1 MVHWP
6 HIMSTV
12 QTLHLS
18 VALLLLSATT
28 AFAADDEKD
37 NTDFLLNVFSD
48 IGPILALFGEQF
60 ARQFLSETFTWE
72 DHIIFACIPLGIM
85 TAISGAIRVQGNGL
99 FRAVIG
105 RARENHA
112 AAEIEY
118 MSSTST
124 EVCELYNGEGIVRT
138 MGKPYIGQI
147 IICPDDL
154 PTGKTKPDKHQ
165 TGTGTTPH
173 QRSNGTETN
182 PNQVPNGAE
191 TDPDRRSNRTE
202 TDPDQVPNDAKT
214 ESERFSYRIHTLETA
229 KTDRIMVY
237 QEYQEESRPPL
248 FKRFGPSPKPKDAN
262 QDASTQVT
270 GTSGDLEA
278 GTVQTRNVMNS
289 DSHDPRQET
298 SNERGVPLQQLPR
311 TPSRRVL
318 RKDTRPN
325 GLNLSSK
332 KGSNLTLATNVHN
345 TEKKNPWLTLR
356 SSNLQLNIPCEDV
369 SERKHRSHLVL
380 AAMVALT
387 LQVALLVIA
396 VSTVHFV
403 SGFEP
408 EPWGLPCYLGGSVL
422 LFLGM
427 LACSVAIEKRTRE
440 LTWYIPVLGSDGQ
453 EKRKEFRLFWVQRN
467 QRVSEQDFGSYIIDG
482 GTRNHVMTSSR
493 CKDLEGLEKSN
504 SLANDPSK
512 SPTGTT
518 DTPSDQPEGSKEPQ
532 ELSFLPL
539 LPLIAVLFGGVGFTV
554 QFIGLRGL
562 PWPCAVSQLGA
573 MILMAII
580 RALIRRRLTKSLIH
594 YPVLQ
599 KHELDYLAIRLVET
613 EGDVFKDHPANDKT
627 SRKPWAPRAAI
638 KSILKKL
645 SGDENDHKHQPS
657 AEILVWKVDTKSI
670 VTFGSKK
677 GSSAKS
683 MDKPIFMQSHN
694 TDNTDAKLVPNPT
707 ESPGS
712 DPDDKGQSA
721 IFVRKRL
728 GDLCKWPD
736 STSKPALALTL
747 SIEKFMTDFFPDGLS
762 TDSPKQLACKI
773 PFSRSP
779 SSNTN
784 KSLSSSNQNTPSGSS
799 HQTPVSWINLDIA
812 QEPEGKV
819 WTVDSGQVQAIL
831 SLWMAHWTARRVDHL
846 EAESKHGE
854 KQVSTDWR
862 RAGDGSHVEYCRRL
876 GENRHGVLKRDIS
889 WWVNNAVEGLQTE
902 HPESPELPHDYASS
916 GSKESRFSFGFNCL
930 DAKGG
935 SETPEFLVQHSTADL
950 ATLMAQHLFTCFMWN
965 IGGLLPKN
973 LLNRADININ
983 EFVKVESSRLF
994 NLRSS
999 IRAQC
1004 GRRLSHRQLTK
1015 FVNYAEKQGLGT
1027 PDDILLCIIPTF
1039 SFFDCLPNNAVLAY
1053 DQLLPKPFGSFD
1065 LKEQG
1070 GKCIE
1075 HANLL
1080 DCVRENKG
1088 MKENEYLSLAAVVN
1102 TMEFVYLMALHVDK
1116 AKVCGAS
1123 KKTHPREFVHLLK
1136 LLFEHFHNYLRRLSP
1151 FYELQRRR
1159 ETLKSLFERLEIGTK
1174 NNDTWPTVWK
1184 GGDEEEVEEAF
1195 KHNIGFGKWHCEI
1208 AKTETKA
1215 CLDLQLMLH
1224 SEDKTG
1230 TARDIFGWTPLH
1242 YAAARPDLNFKPE
1255 EGTPETKE
1263 LEDTLNRSFQTK
1275 RWVDKFRRSPVHIA
1289 AAAGNINL
1297 LEILLPYLHHEARL
1311 AIFKGGVDEMDPLH
1325 LAAQGDHKNCK
1336 RDRETNNPQEEPTD
1350 GNYNECITTLLQHR
1364 PDVQNDTDAWNQSPI
1379 QTTLTRQCDECAHS
1393 LLQNQSLK
1401 FNPETLDEFKKSLMS
1416 YFNAKDKRHRLIGK
1430 ELLLNHYQK
1439 FQTQK
1444 SGSDSILHHAVRLL
1458 EPNDLRTLLKALNT
1472 STPRVQ
1478 PPFNVDVT
1486 NKEGKTP
1493 LYLAVSANNTS
1504 LVRCLV
1510 NADASPSVQDENRIS
1525 PMILACKEG
1534 YAEVADDLLTN
1545 SKYRGIERDTDGK
1558 TALHHAASSSRW
1570 FSDWRRRDAVR
1581 RLSKVMKL
1589 IDVLDHQDQT
1599 PLQSAVIANQNQV
1612 CLDLLRNKASIKLV
1626 DVKRLS
1632 ALNKI
1637 VQSGP
1642 KMERQSLA
1650 KWESQIRETT
1660 VKKANEQDGNGDTA
1674 LHTAVYQKDY
1684 DTFDWLM
1691 QNEVDLHIE
1700 NSSGRTAFI
1709 EACRRENCH
1718 RFIRR
1723 VVHALNSK
1731 VPEPKVSQTS
1741 RPEGDTDDE
1750 QHLPSTDWLQ
1760 NLERTKFDI
1769 NAGDSMFDESPL
1781 AWACEDGLEEVVKI
1795 LLEAKEINVTR
1806 KATKFDSYTPLHFA
1820 LTSKNSAIVQLLL
1833 DHPEGHVIWNGPDKN
1848 GFTTIEFAIKNTN
1861 GDCLYKLL
1869 MHPKGQPGELSCSDP
1884 GAVLKV
1890 CAGYNIQPSDWGW
1903 ISGRI
1908 ALDDTGEKSYV
1919 DADKWTLADIAG
1931 KYGHPNLQSHLRN
1944 KMENSISVPHLRP
1957 SLFFGDYS
1965 GLSFK
1970 NNPASSSGRTITMN
1984 VTFSRSFSDHFYF
1997 RTQEAIPPEDS
2008 DFYFE
2013 VKIIRLPKNNV
2024 FMLGFCG
2031 EEIPKYRAPGWDPG
2045 SWAYHSDDGGLF
2057 EGDGRAIVK
2066 DDKHSCGQGDTMGCG
2081 VNFETGQGYRTLNGD
2096 LLDSGNAFTSGW
2108 LKTGKLYPCV
2118 GFRDSGN
2125 GGKLQAE
2132 IALLGP
2138 GTRLFKSDLS
2148 QKERARNH

>member
-1 MVHWP
+1 
-6 HIMSTV
+6 MSTV

-72 DHIIFACIPLGIM
+72 DHIIFACIPLGII
-85 TAISGAIRVQGNGL
+85 TAISGAIRVQGGGL
-99 FRAVIG
+99 FKAVIG

-147 IICPDDL
+147 I
-154 PTGKTKPDKHQ
+154 
-165 TGTGTTPH
+165 
-173 QRSNGTETN
+173 
-182 PNQVPNGAE
+182 VY
-191 TDPDRRSNRTE
+191 
-202 TDPDQVPNDAKT
+202 PDQFANELQPGGKAD
-214 ESERFSYRIHTLETA
+214 SCGIHTLETA
-229 KTDRIMVY
+229 TKDRIMDYKGSEHRDRTSFYLANSLATVY
-237 QEYQEESRPPL
+237 QVENRPCL
-248 FKRFGPSPKPKDAN
+248 FKWLEPLSRLTAVKAN
-262 QDASTQVT
+262 QTRPKTDQRR
-270 GTSGDLEA
+270 DLEN
-278 GTVQTRNVMNS
+278 GTTREQDALSSGTHGTRRATSTEHYVPLRQLSNHS
-289 DSHDPRQET
+289 GRHQLRQET
-298 SNERGVPLQQLPR
+298 LLNGRSSPNRQNINR
-311 TPSRRVL
+311 TPAQ
-318 RKDTRPN
+318 N
-325 GLNLSSK
+325 GHKS
-332 KGSNLTLATNVHN
+332 
-345 TEKKNPWLTLR
+345 EKKNPWLTLK
-356 SSNLQLNIPCEDV
+356 SPNLQLNIPCKDV
-369 SERKHRSHLVL
+369 SEKKHSTHLIL
-380 AAMVALT
+380 AAIVALIM
-387 LQVALLVIA
+387 QAGLLAIA
-396 VSTVHFV
+396 VSTVYFI

-408 EPWGLPCYLGGSVL
+408 EPWGLPCYLGGSIL
-422 LFLGM
+422 LVLGM

-440 LTWYIPVLGSDGQ
+440 LTWYIPASGSRQDS
-453 EKRKEFRLFWVQRN
+453 KEFHLIWVQRS

-482 GTRNHVMTSSR
+482 GTRHHITTSSR
-493 CKDLEGLEKSN
+493 YEDLEGLEKVDQSVHE
-504 SLANDPSK
+504 STGVEIVTANAS
-512 SPTGTT
+512 STRH
-518 DTPSDQPEGSKEPQ
+518 EGSGEN
-532 ELSFLPL
+532 EEFSFSLL
-539 LPLIAVLFGGVGFTV
+539 LPLAAVLFGGTGFTV

-562 PWPCAVSQLGA
+562 PWPCAISQLGA
-573 MILMAII
+573 MIIMAII
-580 RALIRRRLTKSLIH
+580 RALIRRRLTKTLKH
-594 YPVLQ
+594 HCVLE
-599 KHELDYLAIRLVET
+599 KHELDYLAIQLVQKKGKVFSDDPREKKDSTKKWDIGTNVRSALSKMGRNKPKQNQNPST
-613 EGDVFKDHPANDKT
+613 EV
-627 SRKPWAPRAAI
+627 
-638 KSILKKL
+638 
-645 SGDENDHKHQPS
+645 
-657 AEILVWKVDTKSI
+657 LVWKVDTASDVAFKPKEDS
-670 VTFGSKK
+670 GAQHAH
-677 GSSAKS
+677 AKFELLF
-683 MDKPIFMQSHN
+683 KPRHN
-694 TDNTDAKLVPNPT
+694 TVGTD
-707 ESPGS
+707 S
-712 DPDDKGQSA
+712 DPGINDANGSETTLTRDGQLA
-721 IFVRKRL
+721 VLVRKRL
-728 GDLCKWPD
+728 GDLCKWPN
-736 STSKPALALTL
+736 STSKSALALTL
-747 SIEKFMTDFFPDGLS
+747 SIERFMKEFFPEGLRTKGS
-762 TDSPKQLACKI
+762 DTVTWKL
-773 PFSRSP
+773 PFIRSH
-779 SSNTN
+779 SSAQTSLTWIELHVELNNNT
-784 KSLSSSNQNTPSGSS
+784 
-799 HQTPVSWINLDIA
+799 QTW
-812 QEPEGKV
+812 KV
-819 WTVDSGQVQAIL
+819 DNGQVEAIL
-831 SLWMAHWTARRVDHL
+831 SLWVAHWTAHRADDL
-846 EAESKHGE
+846 ELETQKYNE
-854 KQVSTDWR
+854 KQQSTDWR
-862 RAGDGSHVEYCRRL
+862 RASDGSHVEYCRRI
-876 GENRHGVLKRDIS
+876 GENRNGVLKRDIS
-889 WWVNNAVEGLQTE
+889 WWVNNAVEGLQQEDREKEIGAHRDTGTG
-902 HPESPELPHDYASS
+902 L
-916 GSKESRFSFGFNCL
+916 KESRFEFGFNCVKMP
-930 DAKGG
+930 DSDKPSSNPEISISSGG
-935 SETPEFLVQHSTADL
+935 PGHFRTPDNYEVSGGLEMSDSSKTPEFLVQHSTANL
-950 ATLMAQHLFTCFMWN
+950 VTVMAQHLFTCFIWN

-973 LLNRADININ
+973 ILNRADININ
-983 EFVKVESSRLF
+983 EFVKVESSPLF
-994 NLRSS
+994 DLSSS
-999 IRAQC
+999 IKAQS

-1039 SFFDCLPNNAVLAY
+1039 SSFDCLPNNIVLAY
-1053 DQLLPKPFGSFD
+1053 DQLLPKPLGGFD
-1065 LKEQG
+1065 EEGQREQ
-1070 GKCIE
+1070 CNHHI
-1075 HANLL
+1075 NLL
-1080 DCVRENKG
+1080 DCILAKKG
-1088 MKENEYLSLAAVVN
+1088 MEEDEYLAFATVVN
-1102 TMEFVYLMALHVDK
+1102 TMEFVYLTALHVTK
-1116 AKVCGAS
+1116 AKACGTS
-1123 KKTHPREFVHLLK
+1123 ENTYPKEFVELLVK
-1136 LLFEHFHNYLRRLSP
+1136 LLEHFGVLLRKLSP
-1151 FYELQRRR
+1151 FYGLQRRLK
-1159 ETLKSLFERLEIGTK
+1159 TLKGLFRDL
-1174 NNDTWPTVWK
+1174 NDNTNIDDIDDIWPFDWK
-1184 GGDEEEVEEAF
+1184 EQKKDTDF
-1195 KHNIGFGKWHCEI
+1195 MHKIGFTIWHREVVEI
-1208 AKTETKA
+1208 EQRLW
-1215 CLDLQLMLH
+1215 LDLQALLVLV
-1224 SEDKTG
+1224 ENG
-1230 TARDIFGWTPLH
+1230 TERDIFGWTPLH
-1242 YAAARPDLNFKPE
+1242 YAAARPDLKFQPKKAESPTE
-1255 EGTPETKE
+1255 AEDKRLET
-1263 LEDTLNRSFQTK
+1263 TLNGNLQTY
-1275 RWVDKFRRSPVHIA
+1275 RWVDKFRRSPVYIA
-1289 AAAGNINL
+1289 AVAGNINL

-1364 PDVQNDTDAWNQSPI
+1364 PDIQNDTDAWNQSPI

-1458 EPNDLRTLLKALNT
+1458 EPNDLCTLLKALNT

-1478 PPFNVDVT
+1478 PPFKVDLT

-1510 NADASPSVQDENRIS
+1510 TADASPSVQDENRIS

-1545 SKYRGIERDTDGK
+1545 SKYRGIESDTDGK

-1581 RLSKVMKL
+1581 RLSKVMKS

-1612 CLDLLRNKASIKLV
+1612 CLDLLRDKASIKLV

-1674 LHTAVYQKDY
+1674 LHTAVYQEDY

-1806 KATKFDSYTPLHFA
+1806 KATKCDSYTPLHFA

-1984 VTFSRSFSDHFYF
+1984 VTFSRSFSDYFYF

-2031 EEIPKYRAPGWDPG
+2031 EEIPKDQAPGWDPG

-2096 LLDSGNAFTSGW
+2096 LLNSGNAFTSGW